1 MFEYEKIN
9 ELKEIKAEM
18 KKNDINNIWEYYD
31 PNPPANDEKIASIK
45 DKGIVLDNEIIEF
58 WKICNGWNC
67 FYQMVDLFGTTDI
80 FSEKM
85 NYANTILKIEI
96 DNQNEFENGQLM
108 PIAISREDMDI
119 FAYVKYGNSAG
130 KIIWYAG
137 GEIERFASFSDFFAH
152 MIEYC
157 RADMNDLCNV

>member
-31 PNPPANDEKIASIK
+31 PNPPANDEEIASIK

-67 FYQMVDLFGTTDI
+67 FNKWLICLEQQI
-80 FSEKM
+80 FFPK
-85 NYANTILKIEI
+85 K
-96 DNQNEFENGQLM
+96 
-108 PIAISREDMDI
+108 
-119 FAYVKYGNSAG
+119 
-130 KIIWYAG
+130 
-137 GEIERFASFSDFFAH
+137 
-152 MIEYC
+152 
-157 RADMNDLCNV
+157 